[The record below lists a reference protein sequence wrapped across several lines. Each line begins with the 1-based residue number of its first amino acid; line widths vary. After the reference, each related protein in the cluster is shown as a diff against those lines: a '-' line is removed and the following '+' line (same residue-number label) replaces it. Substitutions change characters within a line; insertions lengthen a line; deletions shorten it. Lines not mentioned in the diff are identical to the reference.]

1 MRIGIIC
8 FAWGNEHR
16 GGLETHSSGLANLL
30 SEYGHQV
37 FIHCINN
44 KDNQDIESQYNTQGW
59 QEGSLQIDQTN
70 YNYSDTRCLFD
81 YQRVPQAEIIL
92 RNWIN
97 HNQLDIIDFHH
108 NLFFGIRA
116 VRSCSKLVPTVV
128 TLHDYWCIDPQ
139 CSLFDSEHS
148 IIGPDDH
155 DKWEQNS
162 LNSSDRTL
170 KSLESAEYYM
180 QLATEKVENIARISL
195 KSAWA
200 RYSDQMLQYAS
211 AIITPSKETASIHHQ
226 HGIKQNITVVENGL
240 NLSFPRGQLANE
252 FGDTSIGESPS
263 KRIRIGI
270 LGSVAPHKGQLKFCE
285 ALLEGNLQKWFKVEL
300 HGPIPE
306 TYQGDQSSQNKII
319 RLADQYPEFLI
330 LKGSYDKEI
339 LPSIFSE
346 LDIVAMPSLWHE
358 VYGFVAR
365 EALAYGLPIIVTDA
379 GGLAGLSGHEGVF
392 TLPMADPKHW
402 GKSLRKGL
410 EEGPFFRWTYQ
421 RRKGIP
427 MPSDFI
433 PSNQDCARKIE
444 NIYQRLIADHS
455 NQFDNSTKPNPD
467 TRPST

>member
-1 MRIGIIC
+1 MKIGIVC
-8 FAWGNEHR
+8 FAWGKDHR
-16 GGLETHSSGLANLL
+16 GGLETHVSGLAKLL

-37 FIHCINN
+37 FIHCINE
-44 KDNQDIESQYNTQGW
+44 KGTDNQYNAKGW
-59 QEGSLQIDQTN
+59 KEGSLQIDQTN

-81 YQRVPQAEIIL
+81 FQRVPQAEIIL
-92 RNWIN
+92 RDWIN

-162 LNSSDRTL
+162 LKSSDQTL
-170 KSLESAEYYM
+170 KSLESADYYT
-180 QLATEKVENIARISL
+180 QIATIKDKNTPRISL

-200 RYSDQMLQYAS
+200 RYSNQMLQYAS
-211 AIITPSKETASIHHQ
+211 AIITPSKETASILHQ
-226 HGIKQNITVVENGL
+226 HGMNQKISVVENGL

-252 FGDTSIGESPS
+252 ISDTSTGEPPGE
-263 KRIRIGI
+263 RIRIGI
-270 LGSVAPHKGQLKFCE
+270 LGNVAPHKGQLRFCE
-285 ALLEGNLQKWFKVEL
+285 ALLEGKLQKWLKVEL
-300 HGPIPE
+300 HGPIPD
-306 TYQGDQSSQNKII
+306 TYQGDQSSQKRII
-319 RLADQYPEFLI
+319 EIANNYPNL
-330 LKGSYDKEI
+330 LKLNGPYDKED
-339 LPSIFSE
+339 LSSIFSQ
-346 LDIVAMPSLWHE
+346 LDVVAMPSLWQE

-365 EALAYGLPIIVTDA
+365 EALAYGLPIIITDA

-392 TLPMADPKHW
+392 TLPMAHPEHW
-402 GKSLRKGL
+402 GKSLREGL

-444 NIYQRLIADHS
+444 NLYQRLIADHS
-455 NQFDNSTKPNPD
+455 KQFDNSTKPIPGS
-467 TRPST
+467 RPST

>member
-8 FAWGNEHR
+8 CAWGKEHR
-16 GGLETHSSGLANLL
+16 GGLETHISGLAKLL
-30 SEYGHQV
+30 SQYGHQV
-37 FIHCINN
+37 FIHCINE
-44 KDNQDIESQYNTQGW
+44 KATDNQYNTKGW
-59 QEGSLQIDQTN
+59 KEGSLRIDQTN

-81 YQRVPQAEIIL
+81 FQRVPQAEIIL

-97 HNQLDIIDFHH
+97 LNQLDIIDFHH

-128 TLHDYWCIDPQ
+128 TLHDYWCLDPQ
-139 CSLFDSEHS
+139 SSLFDSEHS

-162 LNSSDRTL
+162 LRSSDRTL
-170 KSLESAEYYM
+170 KSLESADYYM
-180 QLATEKVENIARISL
+180 QLATTKDKDINTPRISL
-195 KSAWA
+195 KTAWA
-200 RYSDQMLQYAS
+200 RYSNQMLQYAS
-211 AIITPSKETASIHHQ
+211 AIITPSKETSSILHQ
-226 HGIKQNITVVENGL
+226 HGITQKITVVENGL

-252 FGDTSIGESPS
+252 IGDTLIGKTPS

-285 ALLEGNLQKWFKVEL
+285 ELLEGNLQKWFKVEL

-306 TYQGDQSSQNKII
+306 TYQGDQSSQNKIVN
-319 RLADQYPEFLI
+319 LADQYPEFLT
-330 LKGSYDKEI
+330 LKGPYDKEI
-339 LPSIFSE
+339 LPSIFSQ

-392 TLPMADPKHW
+392 TLPMGDPKRW

-421 RRKGIP
+421 RRKCIP

-444 NIYQRLIADHS
+444 SLYQRLVADHS
-455 NQFDNSTKPNPD
+455 NLFDNSTKPIPG